1 MSIPV
6 LLSLVMYVCEMCI
19 DLVCLLSVCD
29 NSVFREYL
37 KRKTFP
43 NDKKTVNLGQT
54 GLLSIHSLHEGITL
68 LVGCMIILNS
78 IL

>member
-1 MSIPV
+1 
-6 LLSLVMYVCEMCI
+6 MYVCEMCI

-29 NSVFREYL
+29 NSLCLENLSKEKHFQ
-37 KRKTFP
+37 
-43 NDKKTVNLGQT
+43 KTVNLGQT

-68 LVGCMIILNS
+68 LVGCMIILYS